1 MQTQLA
7 SEKEENFIVHACTR
21 LGSCQKRHCII
32 FRFSCINFMWKL
44 EDSFNIQA
52 IEGLYKWFSN
62 MKKSKKIHQ
71 RIFFHCFIENFRGRV
86 IARCSSRHRNKIIW
100 KIHTCGGYLFIL
112 NFLPWFYG
120 RRFQFINKNTE
131 SDWRNLDLNLN
142 LGTHS
147 IMIQKLHLNTA

>member
-32 FRFSCINFMWKL
+32 FRFSCIKIGGLFQHSSNWGALQIIFKYENFEKNA
-44 EDSFNIQA
+44 SQ
-52 IEGLYKWFSN
+52 
-62 MKKSKKIHQ
+62 
-71 RIFFHCFIENFRGRV
+71 IFFHRFIENFRGRV

-112 NFLPWFYG
+112 NFLSWFYG